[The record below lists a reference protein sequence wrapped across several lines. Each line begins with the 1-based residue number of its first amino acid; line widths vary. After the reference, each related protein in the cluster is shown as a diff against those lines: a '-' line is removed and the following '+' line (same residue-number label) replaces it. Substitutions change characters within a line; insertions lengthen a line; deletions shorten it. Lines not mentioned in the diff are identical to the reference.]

1 MINKN
6 EKEQEYYKLVVN
18 SMLAKSDYERE
29 LVEKKIVKFEK
40 ENPNLVDEVQRRR
53 WTAYGS

>member
-6 EKEQEYYKLVVN
+6 EKELEYYKLVGN
-18 SMLAKSDYERE
+18 SMLAKTDHERK
-29 LVEKKIVKFEK
+29 LLEKKIVKFEK
-40 ENPNLVDEVQRRR
+40 ENPKLVDEVQRRR